1 MRIAKWILAAAV
13 AATALGGTEQPKVQL
28 CMTTSVQN
36 SSYIEWSKK
45 IATEIFNEAGV
56 SLEWAAR
63 KACRPDAIRIRIQ
76 DNTAPETHPHA
87 YAYAMPYE
95 GHTIVVL
102 YDRVEKENKGAA
114 LAYVLAH
121 VLAHEIG
128 HILEGVA
135 RHSDSGTLKAA
146 FTPVDRAAMVNH
158 HIGFAPEDVHLIHAG
173 IADRAKTGI

>member
-13 AATALGGTEQPKVQL
+13 AVTAMGGKEQPKVQL

-114 LAYVLAH
+114 LPYVLAH

-128 HILEGVA
+128 HILDRILLVVVGQDDGVA
-135 RHSDSGTLKAA
+135 LSAEL
-146 FTPVDRAAMVNH
+146 PDRCGQLLCRWWL
-158 HIGFAPEDVHLIHAG
+158 GFLNG
-173 IADRAKTGI
+173 GRRRTGMGLGGG